1 MQTFDDAVRAA
12 KDAKTS
18 IAALAQAEN
27 KARESLADLRVEFA
41 KEEARL
47 IDSVALY
54 HKQALEARAA
64 LQSALQRIN
73 DAPLED
79 WNAAKPAELTE
90 ALAIDDVCVASTDNK
105 EEEPR
110 DDTGFEPMT
119 DQGQTLRD
127 GVSLY

>member
-18 IAALAQAEN
+18 IAALTQAEN
-27 KARESLADLRVEFA
+27 KARESLSDLRVEFA

-54 HKQALEARAA
+54 QKQAHEARAA

-73 DAPLED
+73 DAPIEEQ
-79 WNAAKPAELTE
+79 AAAQPAE
-90 ALAIDDVCVASTDNK
+90 AVSGLAIDDVCVASADN
-105 EEEPR
+105 EEVYSGDYP
-110 DDTGFEPMT
+110 GFEPLSESALLAVT
-119 DQGQTLRD
+119 GFR
-127 GVSLY
+127 S